1 MRVLLDNDVML
12 DYILKRPPSAD
23 EAKEIFER
31 LKLNEI
37 EAFVAPITPINVF
50 YVVRKEKGKDDAF
63 QAIKD
68 LFIAV
73 KVCAINKNLMQEAL
87 KLNFTDYEDAVQ
99 HACAEAERL
108 DAIVTR
114 NLSDYK
120 NATLPVYSPIEF
132 MNLLKTR

>member
-1 MRVLLDNDVML
+1 MRVLLDNDVTL
-12 DYILKRPPSAD
+12 DYILKRPPSAA

-31 LKLNEI
+31 LKLNEF

-73 KVCAINKNLMQEAL
+73 KVCAINKNLMQDAL

-99 HACAEAERL
+99 HACAEAEGWTQL
-108 DAIVTR
+108 
-114 NLSDYK
+114 
-120 NATLPVYSPIEF
+120 
-132 MNLLKTR
+132 